1 MDKMSRNEREKEEKM
16 VGRKRKEE
24 AREKGREADMG
35 VSEKRSADN
44 ELKKVKN
51 GGGRERKE
59 EGSEIE
65 RSWSELMVKE
75 ENKK

>member
-1 MDKMSRNEREKEEKM
+1 M
-16 VGRKRKEE
+16 VGGKRKEE
-24 AREKGREADMG
+24 AREKGRETDME
-35 VSEKRSADN
+35 VSEKRSADK

-65 RSWSELMVKE
+65 RSWSVLMVKE
-75 ENKK
+75 EDKE

>member
-1 MDKMSRNEREKEEKM
+1 
-16 VGRKRKEE
+16 
-24 AREKGREADMG
+24 MG
-35 VSEKRSADN
+35 VSEKRSADK

-65 RSWSELMVKE
+65 RFWSELMVKE
-75 ENKK
+75 EDKE

>member
-1 MDKMSRNEREKEEKM
+1 MDKMSRNEKEKEERM
-16 VGRKRKEE
+16 VGGKREE

-35 VSEKRSADN
+35 VNEKRRSADK

-51 GGGRERKE
+51 RGGRERKE

-75 ENKK
+75 EDKE